1 MYACVPH
8 ACSAYERHMRAPDS
22 LELELQLVASCCVGA
37 ENQIRALNHRASLQA
52 LRPCVLS
59 DGFNCS

>member
-1 MYACVPH
+1 
-8 ACSAYERHMRAPDS
+8 MRVPDS

-37 ENQIRALNHRASLQA
+37 EKQICALNHRVSLQA

>member
-1 MYACVPH
+1 MYVCVPY
-8 ACSAYERHMRAPDS
+8 ACSAYGCHMRVPDS

-37 ENQIRALNHRASLQA
+37 ENQIRALNRRASLQA
-52 LRPCVLS
+52 LCPCVLS